1 MFALSSTIRPPLPR
15 KLQDKGSRLT
25 CSKFHFGGKR
35 QACKVSASQ
44 EGAVQQEIGGLKYE
58 HILLAILDSN
68 PMLSSASRTALE
80 TAAGLA
86 STHSSKLT
94 IVFVDEEGRKL
105 DGQRLTRVQGELR
118 NLGIQEFECL
128 EEEIEANVG
137 KGSVA
142 VGDVADQVQADLV
155 VMSTE
160 AVHAKHVDANLL
172 AEFVPCPVL
181 LLP

>member
-1 MFALSSTIRPPLPR
+1 
-15 KLQDKGSRLT
+15 
-25 CSKFHFGGKR
+25 
-35 QACKVSASQ
+35 
-44 EGAVQQEIGGLKYE
+44 
-58 HILLAILDSN
+58 
-68 PMLSSASRTALE
+68 MLSSASRTALE

-105 DGQRLTRVQGELR
+105 DGQRLTRVQGYVRHTAGGVPRGLPQALAPLPCRHVPRAFSTAGLLQLCTSMYAKPPIRRTCLCRELR